1 MNIKKTV
8 SVAFLAFATA
18 FVSFGTPAFVR
29 EYKFTAKL
37 HVPQVLDN
45 SESLGY
51 RKYKSQTL
59 RGTLLM
65 EYAEDGS
72 F

>member
-1 MNIKKTV
+1 MKISKFV
-8 SVAFLAFATA
+8 SATAFAFAAA

-45 SESLGY
+45 SDSLGY
-51 RKYKSQTL
+51 RKYK
-59 RGTLLM
+59 
-65 EYAEDGS
+65 A
-72 F
+72 